1 MSDKNLNLEDV
12 LIFEGPYN
20 KMLAAMLNCDDD
32 LAEIFSRAV
41 KSIKNCPEG
50 ATVLER
56 IKRAIPARKKLEHK
70 LGGGRTCNL
79 DFDGISFGDLS
90 FNFESLN
97 KGTSLYLLLSPV
109 MNIKDIPE
117 IKSLDEADSF
127 CGEQG
132 GFTFSKETEEGTTEY
147 SYNFDVAKKA
157 GSNKYFLIMKA
168 SERDEDDETLLPK
181 TTNSVVM
188 QIDVKDFLFNSGT
201 TAGV

>member
-41 KSIKNCPEG
+41 KSIKNCAEG

-56 IKRAIPARKKLEHK
+56 IKKAIPARKNLEHK

-79 DFDGISFGDLS
+79 DFDGVSYGDLS
-90 FNFESLN
+90 FNFASLN
-97 KGTSLYLLLSPV
+97 KGTSLYMLLSPV
-109 MNIKDIPE
+109 MNIKDVPV
-117 IKSLDEADSF
+117 IKSLDEADSL

-132 GFTFSKETEEGTTEY
+132 GFTFSKETDDGTTEY
-147 SYNFDVAKKA
+147 SYNFDVVKKA
-157 GSNKYFLIMKA
+157 GSNKYLLIMKA